1 MLPYFLYIAVL
12 ILELFLLVLFTTY
25 IGSLIYSHLCG
36 SPFVPSKKKELEL
49 ILSKCNLK
57 KGMTFMDLG
66 CGEGRAVRMAVKKYN
81 VTGIGVDV
89 NPLLLVV
96 AKLLSRLDKL
106 HTIRF
111 ERKNILTYDLSSAD
125 VIYIFLLPSLITKLV
140 PHFERSLK
148 NDTLVVSHGF
158 KIPEWTNFV
167 TYKIDH
173 LPFPTYFYR
182 FKRKKY

>member
-1 MLPYFLYIAVL
+1 MLPYFLYIGVL
-12 ILELFLLVLFTTY
+12 LIELFLLALFTAY
-25 IGSLIYSHLCG
+25 IFSLIYSHLCG

-57 KGMTFMDLG
+57 KGMVFMDLG
-66 CGEGRAVRMAVKKYN
+66 CGEGRVVRMAVKKYK
-81 VTGIGVDV
+81 VAGIGIDV
-89 NPLLLVV
+89 NPLLLLA
-96 AKLLSRLDKL
+96 AKIFSRLEKL
-106 HTIRF
+106 RSIKF

-148 NDTLVVSHGF
+148 NNTLVVSHGF
-158 KIPEWTNFV
+158 KIPEWVNFA

-173 LPFPTYFYR
+173 LPFPTYYYR
-182 FKRKKY
+182 FKKRKN